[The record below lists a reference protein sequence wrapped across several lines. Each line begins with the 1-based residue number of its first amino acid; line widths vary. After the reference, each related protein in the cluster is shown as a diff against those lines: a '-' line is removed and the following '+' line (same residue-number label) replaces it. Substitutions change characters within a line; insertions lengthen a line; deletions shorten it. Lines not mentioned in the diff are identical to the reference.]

1 VGDVVSVS
9 GVGTG
14 GWKIAQNAGQT
25 ILAAQFG
32 ATYLYTNWN
41 GLISNWQQT
50 SAPNEP
56 WVSVAS
62 SADGRK
68 LVAVWS
74 SYDPVSYTWSSGI
87 YTSTNSGATWTAQT
101 NAPNEVWSVVASS
114 ADGTKLLLTD
124 GAYIYTS
131 TNSGA
136 SWTQRQSAPPGG
148 GWSDVCSSADGT
160 KLVAVAPGD
169 TNYPNPLVG
178 GIYTSTNAGA
188 TWKQTS
194 APTNY
199 FWLHVACS
207 ADGSKVAAT
216 AEYSYVGPG
225 GGIYISTN
233 YGGTWTWAYD
243 SDGYDV
249 CSSVDGSTLVTA
261 EYQSSC
267 NYIFVSTNSGATWMP
282 QLPGDLLLYWDTFAC
297 SGDGTKL
304 AGCAYDHSLIGQI
317 YISTDFWA
325 TAIQPSA
332 PAPTGTYGTFAFS
345 ADGTKLVT
353 AAGGRIYIAQAMIQQ
368 TTTPGP
374 AGYLTG
380 GQNSTIE
387 LQYIGNGQW
396 QPLSYV
402 GTINADTSSNS
413 TAAETFTGAFIG
425 DGSGLTNIVFPS
437 AANYVLSYS
446 TTTQAVATASTFQD
460 ITNNVDAQLSGWTHT
475 AGTTSFTNAQTGLYL
490 VEYTAEATVTSATTT
505 TISLRAV
512 VNGTEIAGSQSTAV
526 ANTANQIVPISK
538 SFIVSLNSGD
548 ILKFQLTGSST
559 VDRIVS
565 NSGTGTTRPSFSCTI
580 IRLQ

>member
-1 VGDVVSVS
+1 
-9 GVGTG
+9 
-14 GWKIAQNAGQT
+14 
-25 ILAAQFG
+25 
-32 ATYLYTNWN
+32 
-41 GLISNWQQT
+41 
-50 SAPNEP
+50 
-56 WVSVAS
+56 
-62 SADGRK
+62 
-68 LVAVWS
+68 
-74 SYDPVSYTWSSGI
+74 
-87 YTSTNSGATWTAQT
+87 
-101 NAPNEVWSVVASS
+101 
-114 ADGTKLLLTD
+114 
-124 GAYIYTS
+124 
-131 TNSGA
+131 
-136 SWTQRQSAPPGG
+136 
-148 GWSDVCSSADGT
+148 
-160 KLVAVAPGD
+160 
-169 TNYPNPLVG
+169 
-178 GIYTSTNAGA
+178 
-188 TWKQTS
+188 
-194 APTNY
+194 
-199 FWLHVACS
+199 
-207 ADGSKVAAT
+207 
-216 AEYSYVGPG
+216 
-225 GGIYISTN
+225 
-233 YGGTWTWAYD
+233 
-243 SDGYDV
+243 
-249 CSSVDGSTLVTA
+249 
-261 EYQSSC
+261 
-267 NYIFVSTNSGATWMP
+267 
-282 QLPGDLLLYWDTFAC
+282 
-297 SGDGTKL
+297 
-304 AGCAYDHSLIGQI
+304 
-317 YISTDFWA
+317 
-325 TAIQPSA
+325 
-332 PAPTGTYGTFAFS
+332 
-345 ADGTKLVT
+345 
-353 AAGGRIYIAQAMIQQ
+353 MIQQ